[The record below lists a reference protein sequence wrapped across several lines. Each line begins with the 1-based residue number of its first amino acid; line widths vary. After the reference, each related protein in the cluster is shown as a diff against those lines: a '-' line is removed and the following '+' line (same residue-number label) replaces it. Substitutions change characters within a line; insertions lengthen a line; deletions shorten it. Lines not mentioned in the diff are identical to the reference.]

1 MVLFISCIC
10 GIVLVELK
18 LLQVLCN
25 RSVKKMV
32 VLKPAK
38 EREREKKKKKK
49 KKNLQRWSKSAAK
62 SAYIMI

>member
-38 EREREKKKKKK
+38 ERERERRRRRRRRTYSGGQKAPLKVHI
-49 KKNLQRWSKSAAK
+49 L
-62 SAYIMI
+62 

>member
-25 RSVKKMV
+25 RTVKKMV

-38 EREREKKKKKK
+38 EGERERRRRRRRTYSGGQKAPLKVHI
-49 KKNLQRWSKSAAK
+49 L
-62 SAYIMI
+62 

>member
-38 EREREKKKKKK
+38 ERERERERRRRRRRTYSGGQKAPLKVHI
-49 KKNLQRWSKSAAK
+49 L
-62 SAYIMI
+62 

>member
-32 VLKPAK
+32 VLKPAR
-38 EREREKKKKKK
+38 EREREREEEEEEEEEPIAVVKK
-49 KKNLQRWSKSAAK
+49 RR
-62 SAYIMI
+62 

>member
-49 KKNLQRWSKSAAK
+49 KKKKNL
-62 SAYIMI
+62 

>member
-38 EREREKKKKKK
+38 EGERERRRRRRRTYSGGQKAPLKVHI
-49 KKNLQRWSKSAAK
+49 L
-62 SAYIMI
+62 

>member
-38 EREREKKKKKK
+38 EGEREKKKKKK
-49 KKNLQRWSKSAAK
+49 KKNL
-62 SAYIMI
+62 

>member
-38 EREREKKKKKK
+38 KREREIEREREREEKKKKKKK
-49 KKNLQRWSKSAAK
+49 KKNL
-62 SAYIMI
+62 

>member
-38 EREREKKKKKK
+38 EGERERRRRRRRRTYSGGQKAPLKVHI
-49 KKNLQRWSKSAAK
+49 L
-62 SAYIMI
+62 